1 MVNTISKTEKQL
13 VDYLENQITHT
24 IGFIKGLERGI
35 DVLNESADYSLPNDV
50 IDTKM
55 EEVKDLRFRLSW
67 LQNQKMVITNQSF

>member
-50 IDTKM
+50 IDSKLNDINIL
-55 EEVKDLRFRLSW
+55 KFRLSW
-67 LQNQKMVITNQSF
+67 LQNQKMIITNQSF

>member
-67 LQNQKMVITNQSF
+67 LQGQKMIITNQSF